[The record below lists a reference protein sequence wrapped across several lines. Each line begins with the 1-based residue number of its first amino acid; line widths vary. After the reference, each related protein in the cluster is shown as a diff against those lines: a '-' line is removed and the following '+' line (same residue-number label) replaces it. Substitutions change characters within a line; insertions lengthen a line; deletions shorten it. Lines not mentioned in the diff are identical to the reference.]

1 MYVFN
6 YKINDPES
14 FTFSE
19 VKKGEDYRNFIVED
33 DEYTFIIT
41 KNIPTEYNIFSDV
54 YPVVDKITSINELG
68 HRTGTLKLVPHVQ
81 TEEQIKANIRANRE
95 EKCFPIIN
103 RGQLWYDML
112 TEAQHNELAVWY
124 KAWLDATE
132 TMVEPNDL
140 DWVKLNIEG

>member
-1 MYVFN
+1 MLVFN
-6 YKINDPES
+6 YKPKEPEI
-14 FTFSE
+14 FSYYF
-19 VKKGEDYRNFIVED
+19 VKDGENYEDYIIKNPEYSFILVNE
-33 DEYTFIIT
+33 
-41 KNIPTEYNIFSDV
+41 IPAFSLLENL

-103 RGQLWYDML
+103 RGQLWYDTL

-124 KAWLDATE
+124 RAWLDATE
-132 TMVEPNDL
+132 TMVEPDDL

>member
-6 YKINDPES
+6 YKINDPEA

-19 VKKGEDYRNFIVED
+19 VKDNEDYRNFIVED
-33 DEYTFIIT
+33 EEYDFIIT
-41 KNIPTEYNIFSDV
+41 DKIPSEYNIFSDV
-54 YPVVDKITSINELG
+54 YPIVDKITSINELG

-81 TEEQIKANIRANRE
+81 TKEQRKANIRANRE

-103 RGQLWYDML
+103 RGKLWYDTL

-124 KAWLDATE
+124 RAWLDATD
-132 TMVEPNDL
+132 TMVEPDDL
-140 DWVKLNIEG
+140 DWVKINTEG

>member
-81 TEEQIKANIRANRE
+81 TEEQIKASIRANRE

-103 RGQLWYDML
+103 RGQLWYDTL

-124 KAWLDATE
+124 RAWLDATE

>member
-95 EKCFPIIN
+95 KKCFPIIN
-103 RGQLWYDML
+103 RGQLWYDTL
-112 TEAQHNELAVWY
+112 TEQQHNELAVWY
-124 KAWLDATE
+124 RAWLDATE

-140 DWVKLNIEG
+140 DWIKINTEG

>member
-103 RGQLWYDML
+103 RGQLWYDTL
-112 TEAQHNELAVWY
+112 TEQQHNELAVWY
-124 KAWLDATE
+124 RAWLDATE
-132 TMVEPNDL
+132 TMVEPDDL
-140 DWVKLNIEG
+140 DWIKINTEG

>member
-6 YKINDPES
+6 YKINDPEA

-19 VKKGEDYRNFIVED
+19 VKDNEDYRNFIVED
-33 DEYTFIIT
+33 EEYDFIIT
-41 KNIPTEYNIFSDV
+41 DKIPSEYNIFSDV
-54 YPVVDKITSINELG
+54 YPIVDKITSINELG
-68 HRTGTLKLVPHVQ
+68 HRTGTLKLVPHIQ

-103 RGQLWYDML
+103 RGQLWYDTL

-124 KAWLDATE
+124 RAWLDATD
-132 TMVEPNDL
+132 TMVEPDDL
-140 DWVKLNIEG
+140 DWIKINTEG

>member
-41 KNIPTEYNIFSDV
+41 QNIPTEYNIFSDV

-103 RGQLWYDML
+103 RGQLWYDTL

-124 KAWLDATE
+124 RAWLDATE

-140 DWVKLNIEG
+140 DWVKLNIGG

>member
-68 HRTGTLKLVPHVQ
+68 HRTGILKLVSHVQ

-103 RGQLWYDML
+103 RGQLWYDTL

-124 KAWLDATE
+124 RAWLDATE

>member
-41 KNIPTEYNIFSDV
+41 KNIPTEYNIFCDV

-68 HRTGTLKLVPHVQ
+68 HRTGTLKLVPHIQ

-103 RGQLWYDML
+103 RGQLWYDTL
-112 TEAQHNELAVWY
+112 TEQQHNELAVWY
-124 KAWLDATE
+124 RAWLDATE
-132 TMVEPNDL
+132 TMVEPDDL

>member
-41 KNIPTEYNIFSDV
+41 KNIPTKYNIFSDV

-95 EKCFPIIN
+95 QKCFPIIN
-103 RGQLWYDML
+103 RGQLWYDTL

-124 KAWLDATE
+124 RAWLDATE

-140 DWVKLNIEG
+140 DWIKINTEG

>member
-103 RGQLWYDML
+103 RGQLWYDTL
-112 TEAQHNELAVWY
+112 TEQQHNELAVWY
-124 KAWLDATE
+124 RAWLDATE

-140 DWVKLNIEG
+140 DWIKINTEG

>member
-41 KNIPTEYNIFSDV
+41 QNIPTEYNIFSDV

-68 HRTGTLKLVPHVQ
+68 HRTGTLKLVPHIQ

-103 RGQLWYDML
+103 RGQLWYDTL

-124 KAWLDATE
+124 RAWLDATE
-132 TMVEPNDL
+132 TMVEPDDL
-140 DWVKLNIEG
+140 DWVKLNIGG